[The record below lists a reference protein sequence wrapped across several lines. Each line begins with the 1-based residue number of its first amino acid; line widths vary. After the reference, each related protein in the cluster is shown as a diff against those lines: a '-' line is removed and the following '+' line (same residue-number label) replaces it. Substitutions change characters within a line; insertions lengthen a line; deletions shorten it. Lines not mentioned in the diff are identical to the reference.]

1 MENIKS
7 LMQNAGIV
15 GAGGAGFPSY
25 AKIADGAEM
34 LLINGAECEPLIYT
48 DMYLL
53 KTELQTVIDGINAV
67 LDGAGIGKCFIAIKE
82 HTAKRLGLS
91 DWQPLTE
98 RIRIRTM
105 PDAYPMGDE
114 INLIYQVTGRV
125 VPPGALPIKAGVI
138 VYNVETVY
146 NVSRAK
152 QGNPLT
158 EKWLTVGGDIKNRVV
173 VKVPIGMT
181 VRDLFATLGVTV
193 DDDHIVIDGGPSMGR
208 IINHGSAV
216 ITKTTKSLLVLPRD
230 IPAVAGKL
238 GSYEIHIK
246 HAQSNC
252 CQCTRCTDMC
262 PRALLGYPLQPHRL
276 VRTVMTVAEQDPEII
291 KTASLCCGCG
301 ICEIAAC
308 CQSISPRAVINEL
321 KGVLGKNRIKYVA
334 EESTVPSEQR
344 DYRLMPSECWKMLL
358 GVHKMDVMP
367 ELNSTKLKTHTVEL
381 LLKQSIGA
389 PVTPIVKAGDE
400 VTEGQ
405 LIATNEDGL
414 FVPLH
419 SSVNGKVV
427 SVDSNKIVIENREA

>member
-53 KTELQTVIDGINAV
+53 KTELQTVIDGINTV

-125 VPPGALPIKAGVI
+125 VPPGALPIKVGVI

-152 QGNPLT
+152 QGAPLT
-158 EKWLTVGGDIKNRVV
+158 EKWLTVGGDIKNRAV

-181 VRDLFATLGVTV
+181 VRDLFATLGITV
-193 DDDHIVIDGGPSMGR
+193 DDDHIVIDGGLYGK
-208 IINHGSAV
+208 NH
-216 ITKTTKSLLVLPRD
+216 KSRQRRYNQNYK
-230 IPAVAGKL
+230 VAACTAARYSCRCRQTR
-238 GSYEIHIK
+238 SYEIHIK

-344 DYRLMPSECWKMLL
+344 DYRLMPSERWKMLL

-367 ELNSTKLKTHTVEL
+367 ELNPIKLKTHTVEL

-389 PVTPIVKAGDE
+389 PVTPVVKAGDE

-405 LIATNEDGL
+405 LIATNEGGL